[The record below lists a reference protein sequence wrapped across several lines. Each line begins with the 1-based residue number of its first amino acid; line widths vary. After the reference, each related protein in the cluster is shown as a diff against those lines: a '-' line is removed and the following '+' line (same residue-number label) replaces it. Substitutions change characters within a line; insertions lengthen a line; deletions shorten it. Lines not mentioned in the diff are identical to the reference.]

1 MGNHKELLKKN
12 GLYAALVQK
21 QMHND
26 NNDTDSIVSKTGTTP
41 SLVNIPQQIRFNDSL
56 NSNLWALLF

>member
-1 MGNHKELLKKN
+1 MGNHKELLRKN

-26 NNDTDSIVSKTGTTP
+26 NNDTDSIVSKSGVSTP
-41 SLVNIPQQIRFNDSL
+41 SLANIPLQLRFNDSL
-56 NSNLWALLF
+56 NSNL